1 MVITMQPGCPK
12 GDVAK
17 VISVLRREGL
27 EPRIIA
33 PDPRVVLGV
42 VEEISPAQAERL
54 SQEVAGMSGVE
65 EITNFEKSW
74 KLVSKSFKPET
85 TTVQLGDTLVG
96 GPEVMVVAGPCA
108 VESRDNF
115 LETAAL
121 LHRDGA
127 GALRGGAFKPRTSPY
142 SFRGLGEEGLK
153 IMAEAREATGLPI
166 VTEVL
171 NASDVELVARYADV
185 LQIGTR
191 NMQNF
196 ALLEAVGETDRP
208 VLLKRGM
215 MASIKEL
222 LLSAEYIVARGNWQ
236 VMLCERGIR
245 TFETET
251 RNTLDLSAVPLLKQY
266 THLPVVVDPSHAA
279 GKRELVPALALAAVA
294 AGADGILVEV
304 HPEPEKAFS
313 DGRQSLRPE
322 QFAAMMADLRQV
334 AGAVGRQVRETAA

>member
-1 MVITMQPGCPK
+1 MVITMQLGCPK
-12 GDVAK
+12 MEVAK
-17 VISVLRREGL
+17 VISMLREAGL
-27 EPRIIA
+27 EARIIS

-42 VEEISPAQAERL
+42 VEEISQAEAQRL
-54 SQEVAGMSGVE
+54 GQAIAQISGVE
-65 EITNFEKSW
+65 EITNFEQSW
-74 KLVSKSFKPET
+74 KLASKSFRDQPT
-85 TTVQLGDTLVG
+85 TIDLGTVVVG
-96 GPEVMVVAGPCA
+96 GDEVLVVGGPCA

-115 LETAAL
+115 LETAGL
-121 LHRDGA
+121 LHQAGA
-127 GALRGGAFKPRTSPY
+127 GALRGGAFKPRSSPY

-153 IMAEAREATGLPI
+153 IMAEARERTGLPI

-171 NASDVELVARYADV
+171 RASEVELVARYADV

-196 ALLEAVGETDRP
+196 SLLEAVGDIDRP

-222 LLSAEYIVARGNWQ
+222 LLSAEYILARGNWQ

-266 THLPVVVDPSHAA
+266 THLPVVIDPSHAA
-279 GKRELVPALALAAVA
+279 GKRELVPALARAAVA
-294 AGADGILVEV
+294 AGADGLLVEV
-304 HPEPEKAFS
+304 HPRPEEAFS

-322 QFAAMMADLRQV
+322 QFSAMMDDLRRV
-334 AGAVGRQVRETAA
+334 AAAVGRRIREAAA

>member
-1 MVITMQPGCPK
+1 
-12 GDVAK
+12 
-17 VISVLRREGL
+17 
-27 EPRIIA
+27 
-33 PDPRVVLGV
+33 
-42 VEEISPAQAERL
+42 
-54 SQEVAGMSGVE
+54 
-65 EITNFEKSW
+65 
-74 KLVSKSFKPET
+74 
-85 TTVQLGDTLVG
+85 
-96 GPEVMVVAGPCA
+96 
-108 VESRDNF
+108 
-115 LETAAL
+115 
-121 LHRDGA
+121 
-127 GALRGGAFKPRTSPY
+127 
-142 SFRGLGEEGLK
+142 
-153 IMAEAREATGLPI
+153 MAEAREVTGLPI

-322 QFAAMMADLRQV
+322 QFAAMMADLRRV
-334 AGAVGRQVRETAA
+334 AGAVGRQVREMAA

>member
-1 MVITMQPGCPK
+1 MVITMHQDCRK
-12 GDVAK
+12 MDVAR
-17 VISVLRREGL
+17 VISALRGAGL

-42 VEEISPAQAERL
+42 VEEVSQAEAERL
-54 SQEVAGMSGVE
+54 SREIGAFAGVE
-65 EITNFEKSW
+65 EITSFEKSW
-74 KLVSKSFKPET
+74 KLASRSFREQPT
-85 TTVQLGDTLVG
+85 TIDLGAVVVG
-96 GPEVMVVAGPCA
+96 GPEVLVVGGPCA
-108 VESRDNF
+108 VESRENF
-115 LETAAL
+115 LETAGL
-121 LHRDGA
+121 LVRAGA
-127 GALRGGAFKPRTSPY
+127 GALRGGAFKPRSSPY

-153 IMAEAREATGLPI
+153 IMAEARERTGLPI

-171 NASDVELVARYADV
+171 SAREVELVARYADV

-222 LLSAEYIVARGNWQ
+222 LLSAEYILARGNWQ

-279 GKRELVPALALAAVA
+279 GKRELVPALARAAVA
-294 AGADGILVEV
+294 AGADGLLVEV
-304 HPEPEKAFS
+304 HPRPEEALS
-313 DGRQSLRPE
+313 DGRQSLRPAG
-322 QFAAMMADLRQV
+322 FAAMMDDLRRV
-334 AGAVGRQVRETAA
+334 AAAMGRQVKEAAA

>member
-12 GDVAK
+12 SDVAK
-17 VISVLRREGL
+17 VISVLRQAGL
-27 EPRIIA
+27 EPRIIS

-42 VEEISPAQAERL
+42 VEEISPAEAERL
-54 SQEVAGMSGVE
+54 GNEVGGLSGVE

-85 TTVQLGDTLVG
+85 TQVQLGSMTVG
-96 GPEVMVVAGPCA
+96 GPEVMVAAGPCA
-108 VESRDNF
+108 VESRENF
-115 LETAAL
+115 LETAGL
-121 LHRDGA
+121 LHRAGA

-142 SFRGLGEEGLK
+142 SFRGMGEEGLK
-153 IMAEAREATGLPI
+153 IMAEARDITGLPI
-166 VTEVL
+166 ITEVL
-171 NASDVELVARYADV
+171 TASEVELVARYADV

-222 LLSAEYIVARGNWQ
+222 LLSAEYILARGNWQ

-245 TFETET
+245 TFETKT

-304 HPEPEKAFS
+304 HPTPEKALS

-322 QFAAMMADLRQV
+322 QFSDMMADLRKV
-334 AGAVGRQVRETAA
+334 AAAVGRKVREIGE

>member
-12 GDVAK
+12 GEVAK
-17 VISVLRREGL
+17 VISMLRRAGL
-27 EPRIIA
+27 EPRIISS
-33 PDPRVVLGV
+33 DPRVILGV
-42 VEEISPAQAERL
+42 VEEISPNQAERL
-54 SQEVAGMSGVE
+54 SQEISALVGVE

-85 TTVQLGDTLVG
+85 TQVQLGSLAVG
-96 GPEVMVVAGPCA
+96 GPEVLVAAGPCA
-108 VESRDNF
+108 VESRENF
-115 LETAAL
+115 LETAHL
-121 LHRDGA
+121 LARAGA

-153 IMAEAREATGLPI
+153 IMAEAREITGLPI
-166 VTEVL
+166 ITEVL
-171 NASDVELVARYADV
+171 TASEVELVARYADV

-196 ALLEAVGETDRP
+196 ALLEAVGDTDRP

-304 HPEPEKAFS
+304 HPTPEKALS

-322 QFAAMMADLRQV
+322 QFEQMMTDLRRV
-334 AGAVGRQVRETAA
+334 AGAVGRQVREVGA